1 MATAPEDPI
10 SSPSSDDI
18 TARFTAA
25 EKLKVFDG
33 EGKELEFRELYKG
46 QKTIIIFVRVGIKW
60 NIVPKACRLKAR
72 GARCGVVVLP
82 QTCSYT

>member
-46 QKTIIIFVRVGIKW
+46 QKTIIIFVRVGIK
-60 NIVPKACRLKAR
+60 
-72 GARCGVVVLP
+72 
-82 QTCSYT
+82 